1 MGPAWDFAV
10 APQRPVPGVSSM
22 VGYRAVDVPDSVHAG
37 LPSAQL
43 TFIVSLD
50 DGIRASF
57 ERSDLATTAR
67 KRVLLAGL
75 HTRPSH
81 VEQSTGQAGVQ
92 LAVHPLA
99 ARALFGCP
107 AAELAELDIDGAGLL
122 GGLATELADRL
133 AAPNLRWRNAFEEV
147 AAMLRD
153 RWSSSDAVRPR
164 PELCRAWDAL
174 TRSAGRAPIGAVADA
189 AGVSTR
195 HLGTLFRA
203 EVGLAPKTVAR
214 LIRFEAVIGMLG
226 RSVRAGRCI
235 ELAEIADAHGYA
247 DQAHLTREFSRLAGT
262 SPGRWAQQEFRNLQD
277 GGHGGQPDSTP

>member
-10 APQRPVPGVSSM
+10 APERPVPGVSSM
-22 VGYRAVDVPDSVHAG
+22 IGYRAVDVPDSVHAG

-43 TFIVSLD
+43 TFIISLD
-50 DGIRASF
+50 DGVRASF
-57 ERSDLATTAR
+57 EPSDLPTTAR

-99 ARALFGCP
+99 ARALFGFP

-133 AAPNLRWRNAFEEV
+133 AAPDLRWRTAFEEV
-147 AAMLRD
+147 TAVLHG
-153 RWSSSDAVRPR
+153 RWSSSAAARPR

-174 TRSAGRAPIGAVADA
+174 TRSAGRAPIAAVADA

-203 EVGLAPKTVAR
+203 EVGLAPKAVAR
-214 LIRFEAVIGMLG
+214 LIRFEAVIGALG
-226 RSVRAGRCI
+226 RLVRAGRSI
-235 ELAEIADAHGYA
+235 ELSKIADAHGYA
-247 DQAHLTREFSRLAGT
+247 DQAHLTREFNRLAGT
-262 SPGRWAQQEFRNLQD
+262 SPGRWARQEFRNLQD
-277 GGHGGQPDSTP
+277 GGHSGQPDSAP